1 MKKFVLAPDSFK
13 GSLSANEICEI
24 WSKAIRKHL
33 LEAEIVRFPVADG
46 GEGLVDAFLR
56 VCGGERLTAE
66 VQNPLGEPV
75 QAAYGILPN
84 GSAVIEMASAAG
96 LPMIAERKNPQIAST
111 YGVGQLLLA
120 AEQRGVKQVIL
131 GLGGSATN
139 DCGIGMAGALGYEF
153 YDAAGDKVEPL
164 ARNMQK
170 IVRILPPVR
179 KPALSVVAACDVDNP
194 LYGPN
199 GATYTYG
206 AQKGA
211 TPEMQTELDAGLVNM
226 ARVIERDLGV
236 RVAEVPGAGAAGG
249 LGAGVLAFLGG
260 RLMPGIELL
269 LDEAGFDEMLEGA
282 DIVFTGEGRI
292 DWQSARGK
300 VPVGVSRRAKKRGIP
315 CVALCG
321 SIGQG
326 AEAVYDEG
334 ITAIF
339 TSVNRA
345 ATFEEIKQTA
355 GEDMRLLMDA
365 TIRLLLAK

>member
-24 WSKAIRKHL
+24 WSGAIQAHL
-33 LEAEIVRFPVADG
+33 PEAEIVRFPVADG

-56 VCGGERLTAE
+56 VCGGERFTAT

-96 LPMIAERKNPQIAST
+96 LPMIAERKSPLIAST
-111 YGVGQLLLA
+111 YGVGQLLLH
-120 AEQRGVKQVIL
+120 AEARGVRQVIL

-139 DCGIGMAGALGYEF
+139 DCGVGMAGALGYEF

-164 ARNMQK
+164 ANNMQK
-170 IVRILPPVR
+170 IVRILPPAR
-179 KPALSVVAACDVDNP
+179 KPALSVIAACDVDNP

-211 TPEMQTELDAGLVNM
+211 TPEMQAELDAGLINM

-260 RLMPGIELL
+260 RLVPGIELL

-282 DIVFTGEGRI
+282 DLVFTGEGRI

-355 GEDMRLLMDA
+355 GEDMRLLIDA

>member
-24 WSKAIRKHL
+24 WSGAIQAHL
-33 LEAEIVRFPVADG
+33 PEAEIVRFPVADG

-56 VCGGERLTAE
+56 VCGGERIITT
-66 VQNPLGEPV
+66 VQNPLGVPV

-96 LPMIAERKNPQIAST
+96 LPMIAERKNPLIAST
-111 YGVGQLLLA
+111 YGVGQLLLH
-120 AEQRGVKQVIL
+120 AEARGVRQVIL

-139 DCGIGMAGALGYEF
+139 DCGVGMAGALGYEF
-153 YDAAGDKVEPL
+153 YDAAGGKAEPL
-164 ARNMQK
+164 AKNMQK
-170 IVRILPPVR
+170 IARILPPAR
-179 KPALSVVAACDVDNP
+179 KPALGVIAACDVDNP

-211 TPEMQTELDAGLVNM
+211 TPEMQAELDAGLINM

-260 RLMPGIELL
+260 RLLPGIELL

-282 DIVFTGEGRI
+282 DLVFTGEGRI

-334 ITAIF
+334 VTAIF